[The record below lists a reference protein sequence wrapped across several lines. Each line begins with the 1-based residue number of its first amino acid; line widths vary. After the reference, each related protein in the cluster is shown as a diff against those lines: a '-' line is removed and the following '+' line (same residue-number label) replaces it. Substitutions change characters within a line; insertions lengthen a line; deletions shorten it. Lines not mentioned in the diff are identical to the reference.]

1 MIVFKYIQYSIYMI
15 FLRLRGIKLFWIRK
29 FKGEVAA
36 DKYVEKVA
44 LDWSKFTIKIIGI
57 DLIVEGEENI
67 PNEPCVFIANH
78 TSILDIP
85 ILIHSAKRTVGLIGK
100 KELIKIPILGYWM
113 KQNHCIPLDREN
125 PREAIK
131 VINKGVEFVKAGYNM
146 GIFPEGTRNK
156 EGKVGE
162 FKKGSL
168 KLATKAGVKI
178 VPVAIDRASRCFE
191 DERQFKEQ
199 KIRVVYCKSID
210 TKNITKEEE
219 KNLTDKIRE
228 TIITALEK

>member
-1 MIVFKYIQYSIYMI
+1 MIIFKYIHYGLYMLC
-15 FLRLRGIKLFWIRK
+15 LRIKGIKLFWIRK
-29 FKGEVAA
+29 IKGTEAA

-44 LDWSKFTIKIIGI
+44 LAWSKFTVDIIGI
-57 DLIVEGEENI
+57 NLIVEGEENI
-67 PNEPCVFIANH
+67 PDEPCVFIGNH

-85 ILIHSAKRTVGLIGK
+85 ILMHTAKRTVGLIGK

-125 PREAIK
+125 PRAAIK
-131 VINKGVEFVKAGYNM
+131 VINQGIEYVKSGYNM

-156 EGKVGE
+156 EGKVGD

-168 KLATKAGVKI
+168 KLATKAKVKI

-191 DERQFKEQ
+191 DERSFKPADV
-199 KIRVVYCKSID
+199 RVVYCKPID
-210 TKNITKEEE
+210 TAKLSKEEE
-219 KNLTDKIRE
+219 KELTEVVRE
-228 TIITALEK
+228 EILKALK